1 MPCHFVAGLEHG
13 VVDFDLIAL
22 FKIALGLCAGVAA
35 LFVLFAHQRGGV
47 GIALAGEMD
56 LQGLLRTLL
65 RGGAGGLLLGGE
77 GASGEHEGEQSGRGG
92 FGKHGE
98 LLC

>member
-13 VVDFDLIAL
+13 VVDFGLIAL

-77 GASGEHEGEQSGRGG
+77 GAGGEREGEQSGRGD
-92 FGKHGE
+92 FGKHSK